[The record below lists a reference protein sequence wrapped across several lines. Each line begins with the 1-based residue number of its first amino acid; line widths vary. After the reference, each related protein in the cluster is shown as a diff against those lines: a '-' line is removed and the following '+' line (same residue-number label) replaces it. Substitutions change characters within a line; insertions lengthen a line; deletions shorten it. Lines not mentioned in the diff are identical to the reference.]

1 MSFYVDNH
9 TVLWHL
15 VKNSV
20 LLRSG
25 NATDEYIK
33 KIVDRTKIN
42 LKMNDTVDKSDE
54 CGGQLKDLVTLYADE
69 YHPYCAI
76 LVCVLGIVANCLNVM
91 VLTRKDMAAAPINRI
106 LTALAL
112 ADMLLMFEYIPF
124 SLYYM
129 YDSKEKNLPYYGA
142 VFVLLHMHV
151 TQILHTTSIC
161 LTLSLAIWRFL
172 AIR

>member
-1 MSFYVDNH
+1 MSFYMDNH
-9 TVLWHL
+9 TVIWHL
-15 VKNSV
+15 VKKSV
-20 LLRSG
+20 LSRNG
-25 NATDEYIK
+25 NATDEYID
-33 KIVDRTKIN
+33 KIVDRTKAN
-42 LKMNDTVDKSDE
+42 LKMNESVNKSDE

-69 YHPYCAI
+69 YHPYFAI
-76 LVCVLGIVANCLNVM
+76 LVCVLGIIANCLNVM

-124 SLYYM
+124 SVYYM
-129 YDSKEKNLPYYGA
+129 YDSKEKILPYYGA
-142 VFVLLHMHV
+142 VFMLFHMHV

-161 LTLSLAIWRFL
+161 LTLTLAIWRFL

>member
-1 MSFYVDNH
+1 MSFYMENH
-9 TVLWHL
+9 TVIWHL
-15 VKNSV
+15 VKKLV
-20 LLRSG
+20 LSRSG
-25 NATDEYIK
+25 NVSDEYIN
-33 KIVDRTKIN
+33 KIVDRTKTN
-42 LKMNDTVDKSDE
+42 LKMNESVNKSDE

-76 LVCVLGIVANCLNVM
+76 LVCVLGIVANCFNVM

-124 SLYYM
+124 SVYYM
-129 YDSKEKNLPYYGA
+129 YDSKEKVLPYYGA
-142 VFVLLHMHV
+142 VFILLHMHV

-161 LTLSLAIWRFL
+161 LTLTLAIWRFL